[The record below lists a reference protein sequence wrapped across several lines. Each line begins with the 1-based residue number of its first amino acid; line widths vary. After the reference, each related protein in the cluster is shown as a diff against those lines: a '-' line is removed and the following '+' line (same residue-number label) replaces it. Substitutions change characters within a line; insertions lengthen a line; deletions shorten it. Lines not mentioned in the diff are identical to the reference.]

1 MDTEVLAEQ
10 RLFNRLKAKLY
21 RKTGEILRRC
31 REDSRDFHNLGAFFI
46 TNERN
51 WVIEKDVCLDCL
63 ERRLA

>member
-1 MDTEVLAEQ
+1 MDMEIAAEQ
-10 RLFNRLKAKLY
+10 RLFNRLKAKLF
-21 RKTGEILRRC
+21 RRTGEFLRRC
-31 REDSRDFHNLGAFFI
+31 REDSRDYYDLGAYFV